1 MNIFKYYKYSNNIY
15 IIFLICGDL
24 LSDMF
29 NEKIIITK
37 RGIQLENDKILN
49 PDEFIKY
56 IYESTSEFTNKS
68 TNEFTSDVTEYEK
81 DLICQTLAYMLIY
94 EALLKT
100 PVGLQLKYKTA
111 ENLLKNLES
120 SENNKFENN
129 KFEINK
135 SENNKS
141 EKVYYY
147 QINKLPALK
156 KYVLKHYYQNYRQL
170 IKIILLLLLTYTIIS
185 YLIIFPD
192 W

>member
-1 MNIFKYYKYSNNIY
+1 MLVCFNYTFSHLICPFY
-15 IIFLICGDL
+15 IISLP
-24 LSDMF
+24 
-29 NEKIIITK
+29 NKII
-37 RGIQLENDKILN
+37 
-49 PDEFIKY
+49 
-56 IYESTSEFTNKS
+56 
-68 TNEFTSDVTEYEK
+68 
-81 DLICQTLAYMLIY
+81 
-94 EALLKT
+94 
-100 PVGLQLKYKTA
+100 
-111 ENLLKNLES
+111 
-120 SENNKFENN
+120 NKFENN

>member
-1 MNIFKYYKYSNNIY
+1 
-15 IIFLICGDL
+15 
-24 LSDMF
+24 MF

-56 IYESTSEFTNKS
+56 IYES

-111 ENLLKNLES
+111 ENLLKNLEN
-120 SENNKFENN
+120 SENNKFE
-129 KFEINK
+129 I
-135 SENNKS
+135 NKS

>member
-37 RGIQLENDKILN
+37 RGIQLKNDKILN

-56 IYESTSEFTNKS
+56 IYES

-120 SENNKFENN
+120 SENNKFEIKNN
-129 KFEINK
+129 KFEIENNK
-135 SENNKS
+135 SEIENNKS

-156 KYVLKHYYQNYRQL
+156 KYVLKYYYQNYRQL

>member
-120 SENNKFENN
+120 SENNKFE
-129 KFEINK
+129 INK